1 MTTDL
6 TRYVNLRYGV
16 DNEGNTVIGPQR
28 PNASANPA
36 PDTKGGQHSGYFTG
50 NDIRGFSQ
58 IHASGTGYG
67 KYGQFLLSPQIGL
80 DTSFTGHDS
89 AAEDERTSCCEYSVL
104 LKRYGIRC
112 AVTPAEH
119 ASIYRFTYPASRDAS
134 LLIDLAHSV
143 PLLANIVNTE
153 SGISASKVVL
163 HTEINAE
170 GYPVFSGSGVYEGG
184 FGGAHGLCFYA
195 VVKKQP
201 AVIGTYD
208 ADGLHEGEAGFF
220 KETLRSKD
228 ESVGGFMRFE
238 TEVNEDVYVK
248 IGVSFTSIERAK
260 MWLEKEIPDW
270 NYVAIREE
278 TRTLWNKELQKIQI
292 SGEHVTDVDKMKHYT
307 AIYHAMCM
315 PRDRSGDIPGYD
327 DDVPMID
334 DHYAIWDTWRT
345 LYPLY
350 TLIKPDMVTKT
361 VNSFIARHAKTDYV
375 RDTYVAGVDMNPEQG
390 GDDVDNIICDAYVK
404 GVPGI
409 DWDKAYQVVKN
420 HADNYR
426 IGWYSYAKPVADA
439 HAPYYRL
446 GYIPD
451 DHTIP
456 GTAYGQMA
464 CSYTLEQAYNDHCAA
479 TMAKELG
486 SKEDYEAY
494 TQRSRNWQ
502 NLWKP
507 DAKYKEFT
515 GFICPRNS
523 DGTWVEIDPGQH
535 WGSWVKHFYEA
546 TSYNYSFFVPH
557 DVPTLIEK
565 CGGEDAFIRRLTHG
579 IETGLVDYG
588 NEPAFLASY
597 LFAYTKKPW
606 LITDSIDKLRDLFTM
621 DGPPGNDDSGAMS
634 SWYIFSSVGFF
645 PNAGQNLYYLTSPRY
660 DETVIRMPGGKEIVI
675 RANNLSKENK
685 YIQAVRINGQ
695 EWQSTMFTHEMIQ
708 DGAVFEFDMGSTAVD
723 YTKGK

>member
-1 MTTDL
+1 MPTPAL
-6 TRYVNLRYGV
+6 TQYINLRYGV

-28 PNASANPA
+28 PNASVNPA
-36 PDTKGGQHSGYFTG
+36 PDTMGGSHSGYFSG
-50 NDIRGFSQ
+50 NEIRGFSQ

-89 AAEDERTSCCEYSVL
+89 PAAEENASCCEYSVL
-104 LKRYGIRC
+104 LSRYGIRC

-119 ASIYRFTYPASRDAS
+119 ASIYRFTYPASKDAS

-143 PLLANIVNTE
+143 PLLAGIVNSE
-153 SGISASKVVL
+153 SGISASDVVL
-163 HTEINAE
+163 HAE
-170 GYPVFSGSGVYEGG
+170 SEADGYPVFSGSGVYAGG
-184 FGGAHGLCFYA
+184 FGGAHGLHFYT
-195 VVKKQP
+195 VIKKRP
-201 AVIGTYD
+201 TVMGTYD
-208 ADGLHEGEAGFF
+208 ADGLHDGSMGFARD
-220 KETLRSKD
+220 TLRSRE
-228 ESVGGFMRFE
+228 ESVGGYLRFE
-238 TEVNEDVYVK
+238 TAENEDVYVK
-248 IGVSFTSIERAK
+248 IGISFTGIEKAK
-260 MWLEKEIPDW
+260 AWLEKEIPEWD
-270 NYVAIREE
+270 YAAVRDE
-278 TRTLWNKELQKIQI
+278 TMTLWETELQKIRI
-292 SGEHVTDVDKMKHYT
+292 SGDHVTEIDKMKHYT

-315 PRDRSGDIPGYD
+315 PRDRTGDLPGYGD
-327 DDVPMID
+327 GVPMID

-350 TLIKPDMVTKT
+350 TIIKPELVTKT
-361 VNSFIARHAKTDYV
+361 VNSFIARHRKTDYV
-375 RDTYVAGVDMNPEQG
+375 RDTFVAGVDMHPQQG
-390 GDDVDNIICDAYVK
+390 GDDIDNVICDAYVK

-409 DWDKAYQVVKN
+409 DWQEAYQVVKN
-420 HADNYR
+420 HADRYR
-426 IGWYSYAKPVADA
+426 IGWYSYAQPVADPD
-439 HAPYYRL
+439 APYYRL

-451 DHTIP
+451 DHALP
-456 GTAYGQMA
+456 GTEFGQMA

-479 TMAKELG
+479 TMAKALG
-486 SKEDYEAY
+486 TKADYETY
-494 TQRSRNWQ
+494 KQRSTNWQ
-502 NLWKP
+502 NLWNP
-507 DAKYKEFT
+507 DARYGEFT
-515 GFICPRNS
+515 GFICPREA

-546 TSYNYSFFVPH
+546 TAYNYSFFVPH

-565 CGGEDAFIRRLTHG
+565 CGGEDAFIRRLIHG

-597 LFAYTKKPW
+597 LFAYTRKPW

-660 DETVIRMPGGKEIVI
+660 DHTVITLPSGKEITI
-675 RANNLSKENK
+675 RANGLSPENR

-695 EWQSTMFTHEMIQ
+695 RWRSTMFTHELIRE
-708 DGAVFEFDMGSTAVD
+708 GAVIEFDMGAQAVD
-723 YTKGK
+723 YTR